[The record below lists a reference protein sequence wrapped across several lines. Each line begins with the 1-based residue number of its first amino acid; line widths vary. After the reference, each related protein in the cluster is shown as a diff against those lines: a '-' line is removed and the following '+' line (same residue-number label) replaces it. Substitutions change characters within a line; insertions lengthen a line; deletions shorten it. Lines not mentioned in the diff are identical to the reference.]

1 MVGAG
6 RERLENDGA
15 GAEDEAVDGERTVLR
30 KAEARGEVRT
40 CKGSSTKSWAN
51 VRLFAVR
58 LKYHK
63 QTRCSAS
70 LRSQTQ
76 IHSPL
81 SMELARLMRSQV
93 PRRQPESLE

>member
-6 RERLENDGA
+6 KERLENVGA
-15 GAEDEAVDGERTVLR
+15 GAEDEEVDGERTVLR

-51 VRLFAVR
+51 VRLFAAR

-63 QTRCSAS
+63 QMKVSAS
-70 LRSQTQ
+70 LRSINCHQLTFEHGTCPTYAQPSTQ
-76 IHSPL
+76 EIAGKP
-81 SMELARLMRSQV
+81 
-93 PRRQPESLE
+93 